1 VTAEIDLKVGGTWRY
16 QMVTGQGDEVVAHGK
31 YREIVPNERIVLTA
45 IYDFHFLEPGR
56 RQQMLNTSTFTEV
69 DGRTTLTILVQ
80 AQSKELPVD
89 AVFAM
94 NGEDELEQV
103 ARSLR

>member
-1 VTAEIDLKVGGTWRY
+1 
-16 QMVTGQGDEVVAHGK
+16 
-31 YREIVPNERIVLTA
+31 LTA
-45 IYDFHFLEPGR
+45 IYDFHYLEPGR
-56 RQQMLNTSTFTEV
+56 HQQMLNTLTFTEV

-89 AVFAM
+89 LVFGQ